1 MVYIL
6 ILTLTIV
13 LWLKKP
19 GLEARKV
26 QRVPRSDVETTHHVT
41 ASLHKNQNNM
51 DEQVGS
57 SSENNTILLLDDDFD
72 DIMWVLEE

>member
-1 MVYIL
+1 MCNIVVYR
-6 ILTLTIV
+6 
-13 LWLKKP
+13 KKP

-26 QRVPRSDVETTHHVT
+26 QRVPRSDVETAHHVT

-57 SSENNTILLLDDDFD
+57 SSENNIIPLLDDDFD
-72 DIMWVLEE
+72 DIMRVLEE